1 LLGVRD
7 PEPALTYLFNDCII
21 AAVSCF
27 VPSVVLPPELLV
39 VQPQSASAA
48 TVLAPGFLVVQPQS
62 VSGVTAFDLLP
73 DIAATT
79 NFITPEGVA
88 PEGLIPEG
96 LIPEGLIPKGL
107 IPEGVTPERVR
118 ARRQSPDPDAPVINI
133 FDEERLCEETATSS
147 QPRRERCQ

>member
-1 LLGVRD
+1 
-7 PEPALTYLFNDCII
+7 
-21 AAVSCF
+21 
-27 VPSVVLPPELLV
+27 
-39 VQPQSASAA
+39 
-48 TVLAPGFLVVQPQS
+48 

-96 LIPEGLIPKGL
+96 LIPEGLIPEVLIPKGL

-118 ARRQSPDPDAPVINI
+118 ARRPSPDPDAPVINI